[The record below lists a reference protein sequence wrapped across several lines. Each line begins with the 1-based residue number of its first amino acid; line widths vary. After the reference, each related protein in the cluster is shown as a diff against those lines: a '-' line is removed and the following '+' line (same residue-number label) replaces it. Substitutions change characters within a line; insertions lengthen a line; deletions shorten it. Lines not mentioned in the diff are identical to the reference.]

1 MVENKQSAKP
11 TAKAETVAHAETV
24 APPVAVVAEPVK
36 VKSEAEL
43 MAELQAALKSG
54 DFKAVAKVST
64 EIAKVQKT
72 KEQSELAEKQKV
84 LEARTEGVKVLL
96 GTVVGL
102 LVSGHKASKAEQDN
116 LLKLVSNLN
125 GTELDKADGVW
136 YNQDFGEKLVTVR
149 LSKAAAKAAR
159 TSTGGGGGKKFDYN
173 SIEAI
178 TTGKYSAEPYKDT
191 GMTFAQ
197 AWASSTDKNWR
208 YAMRQAVLKAEG
220 IIS

>member
-116 LLKLVSNLN
+116 LLKLVSNQQ
-125 GTELDKADGVW
+125 T
-136 YNQDFGEKLVTVR
+136 Y
-149 LSKAAAKAAR
+149 
-159 TSTGGGGGKKFDYN
+159 
-173 SIEAI
+173 
-178 TTGKYSAEPYKDT
+178 YSPE
-191 GMTFAQ
+191 
-197 AWASSTDKNWR
+197 
-208 YAMRQAVLKAEG
+208 
-220 IIS
+220 